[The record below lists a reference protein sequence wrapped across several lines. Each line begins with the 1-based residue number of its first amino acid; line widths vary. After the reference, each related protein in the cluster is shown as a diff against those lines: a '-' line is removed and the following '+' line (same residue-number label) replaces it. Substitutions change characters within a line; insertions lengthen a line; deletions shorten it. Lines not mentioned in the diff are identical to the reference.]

1 MAFDRSGR
9 KPQSGS
15 FTGGPGVFRGGPMGS
30 GTARVAPERPMTD
43 DEKQNVRE
51 RAADSPTFRGGVTG
65 SGVPKPEVIGE
76 GDFKQYRDIPVPK
89 NDRGD
94 RVPRSYTQIKSDNAR
109 FARQQAS
116 NGINAGSSRPA
127 PGSSVDSGIGREAPK
142 NSTAGKDGA
151 KADSS
156 KRTPEEERA
165 RFNAAK
171 PSSSTSSASSTSSD
185 KPKTAPAAP
194 GSLNYFMKIT
204 NRDNKG
210 NDNNR
215 AYQMYKNYKKTGKL
229 PAKTGAKG

>member
-1 MAFDRSGR
+1 MAFNRSG

-127 PGSSVDSGIGREAPK
+127 PGSSVDSGKGREAPK

-151 KADSS
+151 KAGSGS
-156 KRTPEEERA
+156 NPERA

-204 NRDNKG
+204 NKDNKG

-229 PAKTGAKG
+229 PVKTGAKG